1 MHTIFLQ
8 IRDEIQSVQI
18 TEIFNPV
25 QSMVFIEFENGYGN
39 IFFMDCESGK
49 WVEQDLGFTRL
60 AEIIGNELKY
70 IIKAGVGENRKI
82 KWLKKSINLERFHFG
97 FSKYTSGE
105 EQVYEIFASNKRYM
119 FSLIKKGE
127 DTWQIFKI
135 PGTEGWNYSHRYVR
149 IVPFLLEIY
158 NL

>member
-8 IRDEIQSVQI
+8 IRDAIQSVQI
-18 TEIFNPV
+18 TEILNPV

-39 IFFMDCESGK
+39 IFFMDCESGR

-70 IIKAGVGENRKI
+70 IIKPGAAEDREI
-82 KWLKKSINLERFHFG
+82 KWIKKSINLELFHFG
-97 FSKYTSGE
+97 YSKFISGE
-105 EQVYEIFASNKRYM
+105 EQRYEIFASNKRYM

-127 DTWQIFKI
+127 DTWKIFKI
-135 PGTEGWNYSHRYVR
+135 QGTEDWKFSTRYAR
-149 IVPFLLEIY
+149 IVPFLLETF